1 MKKLAVSIS
10 VLLLFSCSSEDSIS
24 TEENITI
31 NAPNSISEASN
42 NTESDT
48 SNTSSTTT
56 SDTSSTTSNTS
67 IDTFTVTIL
76 SSEGGTVSGDSG
88 EYDLDSEIQLT
99 ASPDEGYFFS
109 GWEGID
115 DDNETITLT
124 VNSNIELEARFL
136 SLPSLDVIDN
146 IDTPNTDDF
155 KIYTKSQEGDLRVSF
170 SSEGG
175 FESISIEA
183 PYGSV
188 NYTQPNES
196 ELGGEI
202 SINYTALEINNPNP
216 NFTIAGE
223 DYLEFKLTDLYGN
236 TITKSVTLKTQ
247 PEPIF
252 KDYLKSSHDNQA
264 SRLNLLDFYEIRHR
278 EGKADRYFCGNV
290 EQTPG
295 LYQDG
300 IVSVGIIDINSD
312 GYEDFVIPPTFNGD
326 SDGIGEWSSRKIEYE
341 AYVYKNGEYKFTE
354 EVWRGY
360 IPVSYTARKALV
372 ADFDGDGDG
381 DIYFACTGMDLDPY
395 PRERETSWLLI
406 NEGDGTLTSKGID
419 DFMTSHDATAA
430 DFDGDGD
437 IDIFSIGFVPN
448 RFSGHHI
455 GILENVGGNNFSRKE
470 TFSGNSH
477 TTEDY
482 YFTNVTSSEA
492 ADINNDGYM
501 DVVWGGSEF
510 LHSIFGSNSK
520 TGHLRIELGSMSGKF
535 NTDNSIFVPRING
548 YGVILDI
555 DFYDIDNDGTLEI
568 IVNRTGDSLNENG
581 QFPEQEF
588 GFNEQIGE
596 TYYYG
601 GYYIQIIKLVNN
613 QAVDVTNQYIDD
625 NFYRAFQDFCDPQSD
640 WIRWLVIQDYDND
653 GNIDI
658 FNPLIYFWG
667 EGHES
672 LRRWE
677 WNGSR
682 FTRINP

>member
-1 MKKLAVSIS
+1 MNKLVVSIS
-10 VLLLFSCSSEDSIS
+10 VLLLFACSSDDSIS
-24 TEENITI
+24 TEENII
-31 NAPNSISEASN
+31 ISAPNSTSEASN
-42 NTESDT
+42 NTESET

-56 SDTSSTTSNTS
+56 SDTSSATSDTS
-67 IDTFTVTIL
+67 INTFTVTIL

-88 EYDLDSEIQLT
+88 EYDLDSEIQLI

-223 DYLEFKLTDLYGN
+223 DYLEFQLTDLYGN
-236 TITKSVTLKTQ
+236 TFTKSATIRTQ
-247 PEPIF
+247 PEPVF
-252 KDYLKSSHDNQA
+252 KNYLKSSHDNQA
-264 SRLNLLDFYEIRHR
+264 SRLNLLDFYKIRHR
-278 EGKADRYFCGNV
+278 EGKADRFFCEYV

-295 LYQDG
+295 LYQDAM
-300 IVSVGIIDINSD
+300 VSVGIIDINGD

-326 SDGIGEWSSRKIEYE
+326 NDGIGEWSSREIEYE
-341 AYVYKNGEYKFTE
+341 AYVYNNGEYKFTE

-406 NEGDGTLTSKGID
+406 NEGDGTLGLKEINE
-419 DFMTSHDATAA
+419 FMSSHDSTAA

-437 IDIFSIGFVPN
+437 IDIFSIGYIPN
-448 RFSGHHI
+448 RSDGYHV
-455 GILENVGGNNFSRKE
+455 GVLENIGGNNFIRKE
-470 TFSGNSH
+470 TFSGNTHNSYG
-477 TTEDY
+477 EF
-482 YFTNVTSSEA
+482 YFSNVTTSEA

-501 DVVWGGSEF
+501 DVVWGGNEF
-510 LHSIFGSNSK
+510 VGLVYGQFMGYP
-520 TGHLRIELGSMSGKF
+520 RIELGNQTGKF
-535 NTDNSIFVPRING
+535 NTDQSIFIPTVEG
-548 YGVILDI
+548 YALILDI
-555 DFYDIDNDGTLEI
+555 DFYDIDGDGTLEI
-568 IVNRTGDSLNENG
+568 IINRAGDDLDENG
-581 QFPEQEF
+581 QINSGF
-588 GFNEQIGE
+588 GFNESIGE
-596 TYYYG
+596 SYHYG
-601 GYYIQIIKLVNN
+601 GYYIQVVKLINN
-613 QAVDVTNQYIDD
+613 QAVDVTNQYIQD
-625 NFYRAFQDFCDPQSD
+625 NFYRAFSEACDPQSD

>member
-1 MKKLAVSIS
+1 MNKLVISIS
-10 VLLLFSCSSEDSIS
+10 VLLLFACSSDDSIS
-24 TEENITI
+24 TEENII
-31 NAPNSISEASN
+31 ISAPNSTSEASN
-42 NTESDT
+42 NTESET

-56 SDTSSTTSNTS
+56 SDTSSTTSDTS

-124 VNSNIELEARFL
+124 VNSNIDLEARFL
-136 SLPSLDVIDN
+136 SLPSLNIEDN
-146 IDTPNTDDF
+146 IDVPYAADF
-155 KIYTKSQEGDLRVSF
+155 KVYTKSQEGELGLNYSAA
-170 SSEGG
+170 GG
-175 FESISIEA
+175 FESISIISS
-183 PYGSV
+183 YGSV
-188 NYTQPNES
+188 NFTQPNEG

-216 NFTIAGE
+216 NITIAGE
-223 DYLEFKLTDLYGN
+223 DYLEFQLTDLYGN
-236 TITKSVTLKTQ
+236 TFTKSATIRTQ
-247 PEPIF
+247 PEPVF
-252 KDYLKSSHDNQA
+252 KNYLKSSHDNQV

-278 EGKADRYFCGNV
+278 EGKADRFFCEYG

-295 LYQDG
+295 LYQDA
-300 IVSVGIIDINSD
+300 IISVGIIDINGD

-326 SDGIGEWSSRKIEYE
+326 NDGIGEWSSRKIEYE
-341 AYVYKNGEYKFTE
+341 AYVYTRGEYIFSE
-354 EVWRGY
+354 EVWGGN
-360 IPVSYTARKALV
+360 IPSSYTARKALV

-395 PRERETSWLLI
+395 PREREKSWLLI
-406 NEGDGTLTSKGID
+406 NEGDGTLGLKEID
-419 DFMTSHDATAA
+419 DYMTSHDATAA

-437 IDIFSIGFVPN
+437 IDLFSIGYVPD
-448 RFSGHHI
+448 RFNGYHI
-455 GILENVGGNNFSRKE
+455 GILENIGGNNFIRKE
-470 TFSGNSH
+470 TFSGNSY
-477 TTEDY
+477 TTNDDY
-482 YFTNVTSSEA
+482 FNLITSSEA

-510 LHSIFGSNSK
+510 LHSIFGPK

-568 IVNRTGDSLNENG
+568 IVNRSGDSLNDNG

-613 QAVDVTNQYIDD
+613 QAVDVTNQFIDN
-625 NFYRAFQDFCDPQSD
+625 NFYRAFSDGCDPQSD